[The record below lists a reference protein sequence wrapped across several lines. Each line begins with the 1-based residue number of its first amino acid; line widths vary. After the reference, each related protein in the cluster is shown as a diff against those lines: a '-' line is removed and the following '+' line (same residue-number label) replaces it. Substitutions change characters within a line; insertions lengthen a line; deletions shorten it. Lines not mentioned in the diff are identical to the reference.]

1 MKAAGTIRKSAA
13 FQDTVSFVQEIR
25 SELPDPQPRLRL
37 SSEGIPVT
45 VFSPASKPFG
55 MSLRGAFFATKQSPS
70 GQSGLINGRL
80 LRQKTA
86 RNDMAE

>member
-13 FQDTVSFVQEIR
+13 FQDTVSR

-37 SSEGIPVT
+37 SSEVIPAP

-55 MSLRGAFFATKQSPS
+55 MSLRAAFFATKQSPS